1 MKVLVIDDE
10 IPILE
15 MISKILTR
23 NGYEVV
29 AVSNLTDAS
38 KELQKNGWDLIIT
51 DVMIPYKGGF
61 ELVDDIKSR
70 SQIPVIIITGMSDD
84 VLKATVHKADMLF
97 QKPFN
102 GIDLLEGVKKLTQE
116 RAF

>member
-10 IPILE
+10 LQILE

-23 NGYEVV
+23 NGYDVT

-38 KELQKNGWDLIIT
+38 RELQKKGWDIIIT

-61 ELVDDIKSR
+61 E
-70 SQIPVIIITGMSDD
+70 D

-102 GIDLLEGVKKLTQE
+102 GVDLLEGVKKLTQE